1 MADAV
6 IPTGVLRNLADK
18 LYEKRKNA
26 ALEVEGI
33 VKQLAMAGDH
43 EKISAVINLLT
54 HEFTYSPQANH
65 RKGGL
70 IGLAAATVGLTSEA
84 AQHLESGEWCGVSV
98 EWRRAVMHL
107 WSGEGCN
114 VRLWSGEG
122 RGVVFLRGAE
132 GKGVWT
138 RLVKPNT
145 SKIAVNEALV
155 HLNNICIKFS
165 RLLVFP
171 LSLLI
176 YCFLIFNSD
185 ATLQQIVPP
194 VLNSF
199 SDQDSRVRYY
209 ACEALY
215 NIAKVVRGDFII
227 FFNQIFDALC
237 KLSADSDANVQ
248 SAAHLLDRLVKDIVT
263 ESDQFSIEE
272 FIPLL
277 RERMNVLNP
286 YVRQFLVGWITVL
299 DSVPD
304 IDMLGFLPDF
314 LDGLFNMLSDSS
326 HEIRQQAD
334 SALSEFLQEIKNSPS
349 VDYGRMAEILVQRA
363 ASPDEFTRLTAITW
377 INEFVKLGGDQLVPY
392 YADILGAIL
401 PCISDKEE
409 KIRVVARETNEELR
423 AIQAEPAEGFD
434 VGAILSI
441 ARRQLSSEW
450 EATRIEA
457 LHWISTLLNRHR
469 AEVTAHLSVLIYLNE
484 IFDTLL
490 KALSDPSDEVVLL
503 VIEVHACIAKD
514 PQHFRQLVVFLV
526 HNFRIDNSL
535 LEKRGALIIRRL
547 CVLLDAKRVYLE
559 LSTILEGE
567 SDLDFACIMVQALNL
582 ILLTSSELSELR
594 DLLKQSLVN
603 PAGKELF
610 VSLYA
615 SWCHSPMAIISLC
628 LLAQTYQHVSTV
640 IQSLVEED
648 INVKFL
654 VQLDKL
660 IRLLETPTFAYLR
673 LQLLEP
679 GRYTWLLKAL
689 YGLLMLLPQ
698 QSAAFKILRTRL
710 KTIPSYSFN
719 GEQFK
724 RTSSGNPYSLPTG
737 SQFSEDGDLN
747 SDMGTSH
754 SGINFNSRLQQF
766 EQMQHQHRMHVKAQV
781 QLRNS
786 STSVSK
792 EVQRPQEPHQLS
804 PSSDGS
810 RPSSRSSK
818 KGPGQLQL

>member
-1 MADAV
+1 MADALSL
-6 IPTGVLRNLADK
+6 IPAAVLRNLADK

-26 ALEVEGI
+26 ALDIEGI
-33 VKQLAMAGDH
+33 VKQLAIAGDH
-43 EKISAVINLLT
+43 DKITAVINLLT
-54 HEFTYSPQANH
+54 TEFTYSPQANH

-84 AQHLESGEWCGVSV
+84 AQHLE
-98 EWRRAVMHL
+98 
-107 WSGEGCN
+107 
-114 VRLWSGEG
+114 
-122 RGVVFLRGAE
+122 
-132 GKGVWT
+132 
-138 RLVKPNT
+138 
-145 SKIAVNEALV
+145 
-155 HLNNICIKFS
+155 
-165 RLLVFP
+165 
-171 LSLLI
+171 
-176 YCFLIFNSD
+176 
-185 ATLQQIVPP
+185 QIVPP

-363 ASPDEFTRLTAITW
+363 GSPDEFTRLTAITW

-423 AIQAEPAEGFD
+423 ALKADPAEAFD

-450 EATRIEA
+450 EGTRIEA
-457 LHWISTLLNRHR
+457 LHWMLTLLNKYRN
-469 AEVTAHLSVLIYLNE
+469 EVLQYLND

-490 KALSDPSDEVVLL
+490 KALSDPSDQVVLL
-503 VIEVHACIAKD
+503 VLDVHACIAKD
-514 PQHFRQLVVFLV
+514 PQHFRQLVVFLM
-526 HNFRIDNSL
+526 HNFRVDNSL

-547 CVLLDAKRVYLE
+547 CVLLNAERVYRE

-567 SDLDFACIMVQALNL
+567 SDLDFASIMVQALNL
-582 ILLTSSELSELR
+582 ILLTSSELSEIR
-594 DLLKQSLVN
+594 YLLKQSLVD
-603 PAGKELF
+603 PAGKDLY

-628 LLAQTYQHVSTV
+628 LLAQTYQHASAV

-648 INVKFL
+648 VNVKFL

-660 IRLLETPTFAYLR
+660 IRLLETPIFAYLR

-679 GRYTWLLKAL
+679 GRYPWLFKAL

-698 QSAAFKILRTRL
+698 QSAAFKILKTRL
-710 KTIPSYSFN
+710 KAVPSYSFN
-719 GEQFK
+719 GEQLK
-724 RTSSGNPYSLPTG
+724 KTSSGNPYNFLHNMSGG
-737 SQFSEDGDLN
+737 SQINEDGEVALDRGNSLN
-747 SDMGTSH
+747 
-754 SGINFNSRLQQF
+754 GINFAARLQQF
-766 EQMQHQHRMHVKAQV
+766 QQMQHQHRVHLKTQT
-781 QLRNS
+781 LKNS
-786 STSVSK
+786 SSSSK
-792 EVQRPQEPHQLS
+792 EAQRHEEPKQPQLS
-804 PSSDGS
+804 EVNAVAP
-810 RPSSRSSK
+810 SRSSK
-818 KGPGQLQL
+818 RAQGS

>member
-1 MADAV
+1 MADATSL
-6 IPTGVLRNLADK
+6 IPAAVLRNLADK

-33 VKQLAMAGDH
+33 VKQFAANGDH
-43 EKISAVINLLT
+43 EKISALINLLT
-54 HEFTYSPQANH
+54 TEFTYSPQANQ

-84 AQHLESGEWCGVSV
+84 AQHLE
-98 EWRRAVMHL
+98 
-107 WSGEGCN
+107 
-114 VRLWSGEG
+114 
-122 RGVVFLRGAE
+122 
-132 GKGVWT
+132 
-138 RLVKPNT
+138 
-145 SKIAVNEALV
+145 
-155 HLNNICIKFS
+155 
-165 RLLVFP
+165 
-171 LSLLI
+171 
-176 YCFLIFNSD
+176 
-185 ATLQQIVPP
+185 QIVPP

-215 NIAKVVRGDFII
+215 NIAKVVRGDFIV

-334 SALSEFLQEIKNSPS
+334 FALSEFLQEIKNSPS

-363 ASPDEFTRLTAITW
+363 SSPDEFTRLTAITW

-423 AIQAEPAEGFD
+423 AIKADPAEGFD
-434 VGAILSI
+434 IGAILSI

-457 LHWISTLLNRHR
+457 LHWISTLLSRHR
-469 AEVTAHLSVLIYLNE
+469 LEVLSFLE
-484 IFDTLL
+484 SIFDPLL

-503 VIEVHACIAKD
+503 VLEVHACIARD
-514 PQHFRQLVVFLV
+514 APHFRHLIVFLV
-526 HNFRIDNSL
+526 HNFRNEPSL
-535 LEKRGALIIRRL
+535 LERRGALIVRHL
-547 CVLLDAKRVYLE
+547 CVLLDAERVYRE
-559 LSTILEGE
+559 FSTILEGE
-567 SDLDFACIMVQALNL
+567 DDLDFASILVQALNL

-594 DLLKQSLVN
+594 ALLKQSLMN
-603 PAGKELF
+603 STGKDLF
-610 VSLYA
+610 VALYS
-615 SWCHSPMAIISLC
+615 SWCHSPMATISLC
-628 LLAQTYQHVSTV
+628 LLAQAYHHASSV

-648 INVKFL
+648 ITVKFL

-660 IRLLETPTFAYLR
+660 IRLLETPIFAYLR
-673 LQLLEP
+673 LQLLDP
-679 GRYTWLLKAL
+679 GRYTWLLKSL

-710 KTIPSYSFN
+710 
-719 GEQFK
+719 
-724 RTSSGNPYSLPTG
+724 RTVPAYAFSGDQSSGTVSTVRRTASGNPYTQILSYTPG
-737 SQFSEDGDLN
+737 GGSEDGEKNQD
-747 SDMGTSH
+747 
-754 SGINFNSRLQQF
+754 SGSMHNAINFASRLQQF
-766 EQMQHQHRMHVKAQV
+766 EHVQHQHRMHSKLQAQSMMHS
-781 QLRNS
+781 R
-786 STSVSK
+786 
-792 EVQRPQEPHQLS
+792 
-804 PSSDGS
+804 
-810 RPSSRSSK
+810 RPSSSNLHQESQIRR
-818 KGPGQLQL
+818 GPPAPIGSDVNPPPSRMPWKAPS

>member
-1 MADAV
+1 MADATSV
-6 IPTGVLRNLADK
+6 IPASVLRNLADK

-33 VKQLAMAGDH
+33 VKQLTAAGDH
-43 EKISAVINLLT
+43 EKIAAVIKLLT
-54 HEFTYSPQANH
+54 NEFTYSPQANH

-70 IGLAAATVGLTSEA
+70 IGLAAVTVGLSSEA
-84 AQHLESGEWCGVSV
+84 SQHLE
-98 EWRRAVMHL
+98 H
-107 WSGEGCN
+107 
-114 VRLWSGEG
+114 
-122 RGVVFLRGAE
+122 
-132 GKGVWT
+132 
-138 RLVKPNT
+138 
-145 SKIAVNEALV
+145 
-155 HLNNICIKFS
+155 
-165 RLLVFP
+165 
-171 LSLLI
+171 
-176 YCFLIFNSD
+176 
-185 ATLQQIVPP
+185 IVPP
-194 VLNSF
+194 VLHSF

-215 NIAKVVRGDFII
+215 NIAKVVRGEFIV

-263 ESDQFSIEE
+263 DSDQFSIEE

-299 DSVPD
+299 DSVPE

-334 SALSEFLQEIKNSPS
+334 SALSEFLQEIKDSPS

-363 ASPDEFTRLTAITW
+363 GTPDEFTRQTAITW

-423 AIQAEPAEGFD
+423 SFKAVPGEGFD
-434 VGAILSI
+434 VGAIL
-441 ARRQLSSEW
+441 AVAKRHLSSEL

-457 LHWISTLLNRHR
+457 LHWISALLDKHR
-469 AEVTAHLSVLIYLNE
+469 EQVLSSLSD

-490 KALSDPSDEVVLL
+490 DTLSDPSDEVVLL
-503 VIEVHACIAKD
+503 VLEVLACIAKD
-514 PQHFRQLVVFLV
+514 TKHFHHLLVYLV
-526 HNFRIDNSL
+526 ENFQNDNSL

-547 CVLLDAKRVYLE
+547 CVLLGAQTVYRE
-559 LSTILEGE
+559 LSVILEKE
-567 SDLDFACIMVQALNL
+567 SDLDFASIMVQALNL
-582 ILLTSSELSELR
+582 ILLTSYELSELR
-594 DLLKQSLVN
+594 ELLKKSLVDN
-603 PAGKELF
+603 AGKDLF
-610 VSLYA
+610 KALYA

-628 LLAQTYQHVSTV
+628 LLAQTYQHASTV

-648 INVKFL
+648 TNVTFL

-660 IRLLETPTFAYLR
+660 IRLLETPTFTYLR

-679 GRYTWLLKAL
+679 EKCTWLLKAL

-698 QSAAFKILRTRL
+698 QSPAFKILRTRL
-710 KTIPSYSFN
+710 KTVPSYSFT
-719 GEQFK
+719 GDRPKDTYFGAH
-724 RTSSGNPYSLPTG
+724 SGGLNHVDVSK
-737 SQFSEDGDLN
+737 EDLN
-747 SDMGTSH
+747 AQN
-754 SGINFNSRLQQF
+754 GINFELRLKQFKNMQQRHREFAKSRARLWKTSASQTKMQEIPRPEENGQQPSIPGTN
-766 EQMQHQHRMHVKAQV
+766 QIPGS
-781 QLRNS
+781 LRKS
-786 STSVSK
+786 S
-792 EVQRPQEPHQLS
+792 
-804 PSSDGS
+804 
-810 RPSSRSSK
+810 
-818 KGPGQLQL
+818 GQLQL

>member
-1 MADAV
+1 M
-6 IPTGVLRNLADK
+6 
-18 LYEKRKNA
+18 
-26 ALEVEGI
+26 
-33 VKQLAMAGDH
+33 Q
-43 EKISAVINLLT
+43 
-54 HEFTYSPQANH
+54 FTP
-65 RKGGL
+65 
-70 IGLAAATVGLTSEA
+70 
-84 AQHLESGEWCGVSV
+84 CD
-98 EWRRAVMHL
+98 VM
-107 WSGEGCN
+107 
-114 VRLWSGEG
+114 
-122 RGVVFLRGAE
+122 F
-132 GKGVWT
+132 
-138 RLVKPNT
+138 
-145 SKIAVNEALV
+145 
-155 HLNNICIKFS
+155 
-165 RLLVFP
+165 
-171 LSLLI
+171 
-176 YCFLIFNSD
+176 
-185 ATLQQIVPP
+185 QQIVPP

-215 NIAKVVRGDFII
+215 NIAKVVRGDFIV

-314 LDGLFNMLSDSS
+314 LDGLFNMLSDNS

-334 SALSEFLQEIKNSPS
+334 SALSEFLQEIKNSPGYLFLWFCVSILSKLIFKGSTAFQS

-363 ASPDEFTRLTAITW
+363 GSQDEFTRLTAITW

-423 AIQAEPAEGFD
+423 GIEADTAEGFD

-441 ARRQLSSEW
+441 AMRQMSSEW

-457 LHWISTLLNRHR
+457 LHWMSTLLNRHR
-469 AEVTAHLSVLIYLNE
+469 SEVLVFLNDVLE
-484 IFDTLL
+484 TLL

-503 VIEVHACIAKD
+503 VLKVHACIAED

-526 HNFRIDNSL
+526 HNFQLDHSL

-547 CVLLDAKRVYLE
+547 CVLLDAERVYRE

-567 SDLDFACIMVQALNL
+567 SDLDFASIMVQALNL
-582 ILLTSSELSELR
+582 ILLTASELSDLR

-603 PAGKELF
+603 ADGKNLF
-610 VSLYA
+610 LSLYA

-628 LLAQTYQHVSTV
+628 LLAQAYQHASSV
-640 IQSLVEED
+640 IHLLVEED

-660 IRLLETPTFAYLR
+660 IHLLETPTFAYLR

-679 GRYTWLLKAL
+679 GRYIWLLKAL

-710 KTIPSYSFN
+710 KTVPSYSFK
-719 GEQFK
+719 EESI
-724 RTSSGNPYSLPTG
+724 RRISSGIPYSQFNYGGGGG
-737 SQFSEDGDLN
+737 SQTLEEGDLN
-747 SDMGTSH
+747 ENPNSLDMH
-754 SGINFNSRLQQF
+754 NGINFASKLQQF
-766 EQMQHQHRMHVKAQV
+766 QQIQKQHHLHSKSQTQSRFV
-781 QLRNS
+781 
-786 STSVSK
+786 STSSAK
-792 EVQRPQEPHQLS
+792 DIQIAEEPKRSADLNRPP
-804 PSSDGS
+804 
-810 RPSSRSSK
+810 SRSSHR
-818 KGPGQLQL
+818 GLGQM

>member
-1 MADAV
+1 MVDALSI
-6 IPTGVLRNLADK
+6 IPAAVLRNLADK

-33 VKQLAMAGDH
+33 VKQLAIAGEHDR
-43 EKISAVINLLT
+43 ITAVISLLIT
-54 HEFTYSPQANH
+54 EFTYSPQANH

-70 IGLAAATVGLTSEA
+70 IGLAAATVGLTTEA
-84 AQHLESGEWCGVSV
+84 AQHLE
-98 EWRRAVMHL
+98 
-107 WSGEGCN
+107 
-114 VRLWSGEG
+114 
-122 RGVVFLRGAE
+122 
-132 GKGVWT
+132 
-138 RLVKPNT
+138 
-145 SKIAVNEALV
+145 
-155 HLNNICIKFS
+155 
-165 RLLVFP
+165 
-171 LSLLI
+171 
-176 YCFLIFNSD
+176 
-185 ATLQQIVPP
+185 QIVPP

-334 SALSEFLQEIKNSPS
+334 SALSEFLLEIKNSPS

-363 ASPDEFTRLTAITW
+363 AALDEFTRLTSITW
-377 INEFVKLGGDQLVPY
+377 IYEFVKLGGEQLVPY

-423 AIQAEPAEGFD
+423 GINADPAEGFD
-434 VGAILSI
+434 ISAILSI

-457 LHWISTLLNRHR
+457 LHWIATLLTRHR
-469 AEVTAHLSVLIYLNE
+469 AEVLSFLDD
-484 IFDTLL
+484 IFDTIL
-490 KALSDPSDEVVLL
+490 KVLSDPSDEVVFL
-503 VIEVHACIAKD
+503 VLEVHACIARD
-514 PQHFRQLVVFLV
+514 APQFRQLVVYLM
-526 HNFRIDNSL
+526 HNFRIDHSL

-547 CVLLDAKRVYLE
+547 CVLLDAERVYRQ
-559 LSTILEGE
+559 LSSILEE
-567 SDLDFACIMVQALNL
+567 ETDLDFASIMVQALNL

-594 DLLKQSLVN
+594 ALLKESLVN
-603 PAGKELF
+603 AAGKDLF
-610 VSLYA
+610 VSLYY
-615 SWCHSPMAIISLC
+615 SWCHSPMATISVC
-628 LLAQTYQHVSTV
+628 LLAQAYQHASSV
-640 IQSLVEED
+640 IQSLMEED

-654 VQLDKL
+654 VHLDKL
-660 IRLLETPTFAYLR
+660 IRLMETPIFAYLR

-679 GRYTWLLKAL
+679 GKHVWLLNAL

-710 KTIPSYSFN
+710 KTVPPNSFN
-719 GEQFK
+719 VAQLK
-724 RTSSGNPYSLPTG
+724 QTSSGNPSA
-737 SQFSEDGDLN
+737 SQNAED
-747 SDMGTSH
+747 SDMNQVTGNAYNV
-754 SGINFNSRLQQF
+754 INFETRLQQF
-766 EQMQHQHRMHVKAQV
+766 QQMQHRHRLHTKSRLQSC
-781 QLRNS
+781 N
-786 STSVSK
+786 STSSNV
-792 EVQRPQEPHQLS
+792 PQVRRQEEARR
-804 PSSDGS
+804 SSVVPDQTS
-810 RPSSRSSK
+810 VPPSRSSPR
-818 KGPGQLQL
+818 GPFQH